1 MILPNNALPKN
12 ILTKSRLCRHTI
24 VPPCVKFIFKKLGKQ
39 TICAIQFV
47 EIMDMDPY
55 IEIRVKND

>member
-1 MILPNNALPKN
+1 M